1 MMVDC
6 MMQDYQQFIRKA
18 LDLPEGADIGLALI
32 FQGGSERTFYRVRAG
47 GRPAGVFVHYDPGRE
62 ENSYYAAIAG
72 FLQGIGVSVPRVIRH
87 DQARCFILMEDLGEA
102 DLWSFRDAPWE
113 ERRRLYRLTL
123 DLADRLHTFPL
134 EDFPSATV
142 RLMEGF
148 GPALYR
154 WEQDYFREHFLEG
167 ICKIELGREAGRIEK
182 ELASLA
188 GRLGK
193 TGCSL
198 VHRDFQ
204 SRNVMIRDG
213 EPVLIDF
220 QGLRV
225 GSPFYD
231 LGSLLYDPY
240 VFFSLGERLELLSYY
255 YILSH
260 RTLDWTAFKRA
271 FYEASVQRLMQALG
285 AYGFLGMKRGLAAFL
300 EHIPRGLEHLFDAA
314 ARSGS
319 LPRLRDLAARCREK
333 LIAEKSGR

>member
-1 MMVDC
+1 MGDGMWK
-6 MMQDYQQFIRKA
+6 DYQPFVREA
-18 LDLPEGADIGLALI
+18 LDLPEGADVAFALI
-32 FQGGSERTFYRVRAG
+32 FQGGSERSFYRVRAE
-47 GRPAGVFVHYDPGRE
+47 GRPAGVFMHYDPGRE
-62 ENSYYAAIAG
+62 ENSGYSAIAE
-72 FLQGIGVSVPRVIRH
+72 FLRGIGVSVPRVIRH
-87 DQARCFILMEDLGEA
+87 DPACCFILMEDLGET
-102 DLWSFRDAPWE
+102 DLWSFRDEPWE

-134 EDFPSATV
+134 DDFPSPTV
-142 RLMEGF
+142 QLMEGF

-167 ICKIELGREAGRIEK
+167 FCRIELGRESGRIGK

-188 GRLGK
+188 GRLDQAGR
-193 TGCSL
+193 SL

-204 SRNVMIRDG
+204 SRNVMIRGD

-220 QGLRV
+220 QGLRL

-240 VFFSLGERLELLSYY
+240 VSFSLGERLELLSYY
-255 YILSH
+255 YILSN
-260 RTLDWTAFKRA
+260 RTLDWTAFKKA
-271 FYEASVQRLMQALG
+271 FYEASAQRLMQALG
-285 AYGFLGMKRGLAAFL
+285 AYGFLGMRRGLVAFL
-300 EHIPRGLEHLFDAA
+300 DHIPRGVDHLFDAA

-333 LIAEKSGR
+333 LIAGKSGR